1 MENFCLMVLVVVLD
15 MVVEE
20 EMLILTELISG
31 VAFHMA
37 MLSYLVN
44 LVVEVGTRA

>member
-20 EMLILTELISG
+20 GMHIMGELISR
-31 VAFHMA
+31 VALHMG
-37 MLSYLVN
+37 MLSCLVN
-44 LVVEVGTRA
+44 LVVEVGMRV